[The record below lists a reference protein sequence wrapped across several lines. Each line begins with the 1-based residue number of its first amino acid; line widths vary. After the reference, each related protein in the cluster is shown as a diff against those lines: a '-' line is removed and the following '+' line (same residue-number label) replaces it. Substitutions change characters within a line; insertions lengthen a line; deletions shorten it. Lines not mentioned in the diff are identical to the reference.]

1 MPSGRDSFRRNRV
14 APIGYSVLLLRFV
27 LRLATGLLYHPR
39 QGGCGLS
46 REDVSEYGGQAYFA
60 AGARQRNEAY
70 AINRREVSR
79 LRGAARSH
87 ERTRKKSPRHF
98 TVVWRGWGWALKRA
112 YHVRNNW

>member
-46 REDVSEYGGQAYFA
+46 REDVSECGGQAYFA

-79 LRGAARSH
+79 LR
-87 ERTRKKSPRHF
+87 
-98 TVVWRGWGWALKRA
+98 WRGSFVRA
-112 YHVRNNW
+112 NEKEKPAPLHSEAVTFLFFGQK

>member
-46 REDVSEYGGQAYFA
+46 REDVSECGGQAYFA
-60 AGARQRNEAY
+60 ARGEAK
-70 AINRREVSR
+70 E
-79 LRGAARSH
+79 RGLCD
-87 ERTRKKSPRHF
+87 KSKRGF
-98 TVVWRGWGWALKRA
+98 STAWRGSFARA
-112 YHVRNNW
+112 NEKEKATPLHSE